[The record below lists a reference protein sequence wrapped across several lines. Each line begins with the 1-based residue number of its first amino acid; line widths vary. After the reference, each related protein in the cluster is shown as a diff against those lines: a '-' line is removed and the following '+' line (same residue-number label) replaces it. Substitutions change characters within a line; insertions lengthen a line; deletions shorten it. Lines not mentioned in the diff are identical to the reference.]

1 MDLSVVVPT
10 LNGREPLSDAL
21 DAVARYVPDAEVVV
35 VNGPSTDGTTGM
47 VCERDD
53 VSALVEISD
62 RNLNVAR
69 NAGLAEATGEVI
81 AFLGEEV
88 AVEESWYDGIRNA
101 IADGADV
108 VTGPV
113 HRMVRAGMTT
123 ETIETRT
130 IAGRDVT
137 YFSGVNV
144 AFTRDG
150 IEAVDGFDEALET
163 GGARDCAHRL
173 AGLERSITWAPEVA
187 VRREDSDEKGVERD
201 WATKYRSLSYR
212 MVKNYGPRL
221 TVFRRTI
228 HDAVRDARTA
238 GGNVA
243 SGDTRPSLWASCG
256 KEVAKGI
263 AKGSKDGLVARLRDR
278 DETRNPNGLSDRAD
292 RAVERY
298 DWREVEPEME

>member
-21 DAVARYVPDAEVVV
+21 DAVTRYAPDAEVVV
-35 VNGPSTDGTTGM
+35 VNGPSADGTSGM
-47 VCERDD
+47 VCNRSD

-69 NAGLAEATGEVI
+69 NAGLAEASGEVV
-81 AFLGEEV
+81 AFIGQEV
-88 AVEESWYDGIRNA
+88 TVEASWYDGIRDE

-123 ETIETRT
+123 ETVETRT

-137 YFSGVNV
+137 YFSGENV

-150 IEAVDGFDEALET
+150 IEAVDGFDENLET

-173 AGLERSITWAPEVA
+173 AGQERSITWSPDVA
-187 VRREDSDEKGVERD
+187 VCRDETDEKGVERD
-201 WATKYRSLSYR
+201 WCTKYRSLSYR
-212 MVKNYGPRL
+212 LVKNYGPRL
-221 TVFRRTI
+221 TVFRRTF
-228 HDAVRDARTA
+228 HDAIRDARTA
-238 GGNVA
+238 GVEVA
-243 SGDTRPSLWASCG
+243 SGETKPSLWAGCG
-256 KEVAKGI
+256 KEVVKGI
-263 AKGSKDGLVARLRDR
+263 AGGTKDGFLGRFRDR
-278 DETRNPNGLSDRAD
+278 SEARNPAGLSSRAD

-298 DWREVEPEME
+298 DWRNVEPEVE

>member
-21 DAVARYVPDAEVVV
+21 DALRRHAPDAEVVV
-35 VNGPSTDGTTGM
+35 VNGPSTDGTSGM
-47 VCERDD
+47 VCERSD

-69 NAGLAEATGEVI
+69 NAGLAEASGEVI
-81 AFLGEEV
+81 AFIGQEV
-88 AVEESWYDGIRNA
+88 SVEASWFDGIRDA

-123 ETIETRT
+123 ETVETRT

-144 AFTRDG
+144 AFTRHG
-150 IEAVDGFDEALET
+150 IEAVDGFDENLET

-173 AGLERSITWAPEVA
+173 AGQERPIAWSSDVS
-187 VRREDSDEKGVERD
+187 VRRDDTDEKGVERD
-201 WATKYRSLSYR
+201 WSVKYRSLSYR

-221 TVFRRTI
+221 TVFRRTFY
-228 HDAVRDARTA
+228 DAIRDARTA
-238 GGNVA
+238 GGEVA
-243 SGDTRPSLWASCG
+243 SGDAKPSLWAGCG
-256 KEVAKGI
+256 KQVLKGI
-263 AKGSKDGLVARLRDR
+263 AGGTKDGLVGRLRDR
-278 DETRNPNGLSDRAD
+278 TETRNPAGLSSRAD

-298 DWREVEPEME
+298 DWRDVETEIE

>member
-1 MDLSVVVPT
+1 MELSVVVPT

-53 VSALVEISD
+53 VSALIEISD

-81 AFLGEEV
+81 AFLGQEV
-88 AVEESWYDGIRNA
+88 AIEESWYDGIRNA

-123 ETIETRT
+123 ETVETRT

-137 YFSGVNV
+137 YFSNVNV
-144 AFTRDG
+144 AFSRDG
-150 IEAVDGFDEALET
+150 IEAVDGFDENLET

-173 AGLERSITWAPEVA
+173 AGMERSVTWIPEVA
-187 VRREDSDEKGVERD
+187 VRRDNSDEKGVERD
-201 WATKYRSLSYR
+201 WTTKYRSLSYR

-221 TVFRRTI
+221 TMFRRTL
-228 HDAVRDARTA
+228 HDAVRDARNA
-238 GGNVA
+238 GEDVA
-243 SGDTRPSLWASCG
+243 SGDARPSLWANVASKSPRESPREPKTVSSPASATEATRATRTVSPTAPTAPSNATTG
-256 KEVAKGI
+256 AKWKEK
-263 AKGSKDGLVARLRDR
+263 
-278 DETRNPNGLSDRAD
+278 
-292 RAVERY
+292 
-298 DWREVEPEME
+298 

>member
-1 MDLSVVVPT
+1 MELSVVVPT

-21 DAVARYVPDAEVVV
+21 DAVAQYIPDAEIVV
-35 VNGPSTDGTTGM
+35 VNGPSTDGTSGM
-47 VCERDD
+47 VCDRDD

-69 NAGLAEATGEVI
+69 NAGLAEATGEVV

-88 AVEESWYDGIRNA
+88 AVEESWYDGLRDA

-123 ETIETRT
+123 ETVETRT

-150 IEAVDGFDEALET
+150 IEAVDGFDENLET

-173 AGLERSITWAPEVA
+173 ARLGRPVTWIPEVS
-187 VRREDSDEKGVERD
+187 VRREDTDEKGVERD
-201 WATKYRSLSYR
+201 WATKYHSLSYR

-221 TVFRRTI
+221 TVFRRTF

-238 GGNVA
+238 GVDVA

-256 KEVAKGI
+256 KQVAKGI
-263 AKGSKDGLVARLRDR
+263 ADGTKDGLVARLRDR
-278 DETRNPNGLSDRAD
+278 SDSRNPNGLSARAD

-298 DWREVEPEME
+298 DWREIEKEME